1 MGKTTQTAQIGGM
14 TTPRFT
20 HRLPLPALIL
30 SVASCLGSAA
40 AEEPAVEVTTDT
52 LAYCVHLH
60 DRVETMARAAT
71 VPVSAE
77 VTSLSNEGQRMC
89 ENGLARGGV
98 SRLRRALAIMMR
110 PDGEQ

>member
-1 MGKTTQTAQIGGM
+1 MGKTTQTAQIGRM
-14 TTPRFT
+14 TTHSLI

-30 SVASCLGSAA
+30 SVVACLGSAA

-52 LAYCVHLH
+52 LAYCVQLH

-77 VTSLSNEGQRMC
+77 VTSLSTEGQRMC